1 MNEMD
6 AVEAAFAA
14 KIEAIFATFFQ
25 AYTDA
30 QGDAGKRKQAD
41 NAFLRAVAHARE
53 VRQRAIA
60 LMRQRD

>member
-6 AVEAAFAA
+6 AVENAFGA
-14 KIEAIFATFFQ
+14 KIEVIFATFFQ

-30 QGDAGKRKQAD
+30 QGDAAKRKQAEK
-41 NAFLRAVAHARE
+41 AFVHAVAHARE

-60 LMRQRD
+60 LLRQRD